1 MKSSLIFLTLSSLF
15 AVSFALGDETV
26 EQNKPITDSTAQ
38 NQEMPKLTPEQEAME
53 AEFSAALATGDKEQ
67 IDAVIKKFFG
77 DDFMKMFEG
86 MDMEGAGNSGEEEV
100 KQDL

>member
-1 MKSSLIFLTLSSLF
+1 MKSSLILLTLSSLF
-15 AVSFALGDETV
+15 AVSFALGEESIQQD
-26 EQNKPITDSTAQ
+26 KPTTESTQ
-38 NQEMPKLTPEQEAME
+38 DQEMPKLTPEQEAME
-53 AEFSAALATGDKEQ
+53 AEFSEALASGDKER

-86 MDMEGAGNSGEEEV
+86 MDMEAGSAGEEEV

>member
-1 MKSSLIFLTLSSLF
+1 MKSSLILLTLSSLF
-15 AVSFALGDETV
+15 AVSFALGEESIQQD
-26 EQNKPITDSTAQ
+26 KPTTESTQ
-38 NQEMPKLTPEQEAME
+38 DQEMAKLTPEQEAME
-53 AEFSAALATGDKEQ
+53 AEFSEALASGDKER

-86 MDMEGAGNSGEEEV
+86 MDMEAGSAGEEEV

>member
-1 MKSSLIFLTLSSLF
+1 
-15 AVSFALGDETV
+15 
-26 EQNKPITDSTAQ
+26 
-38 NQEMPKLTPEQEAME
+38 MPKLTPEQEAME
-53 AEFSAALATGDKEQ
+53 SEFSAALATGDKEK

-86 MDMEGAGNSGEEEV
+86 MDMEAGSAGEEEV

>member
-1 MKSSLIFLTLSSLF
+1 MKSSLILLTLSSIF
-15 AVSFALGDETV
+15 AVSFALGEEPVQQD
-26 EQNKPITDSTAQ
+26 KPTTESTQ
-38 NQEMPKLTPEQEAME
+38 DQEMPKLTPEQEAME
-53 AEFSAALATGDKEQ
+53 SEFSAALATGDKEQ

-86 MDMEGAGNSGEEEV
+86 MDMGAGSAGEEEV